1 MHPTRTPGSRTTALA
16 LSSLALAFT
25 LTGCGLQFVPD
36 QSQSKPA
43 AEQQS
48 PSADSPTTKK
58 PSAEAAGDAPGT
70 GVAAKLREEYEGTAQ
85 RVVSCPDGSLEISD
99 VGGVLQLDSDC
110 SELVV
115 SGSGAVVLAE
125 NVDALHASGVGLTIF
140 VKDLGSAEV
149 TGTGNTVVWE
159 SGTAVIN
166 NSGTGNTLLPAN

>member
-1 MHPTRTPGSRTTALA
+1 MHTTRTPGSRITALA

-43 AEQQS
+43 ASEQP

-58 PSAEAAGDAPGT
+58 PSAEDT
-70 GVAAKLREEYEGTAQ
+70 GEASGAAAKLRGEFEGTAQ

-99 VGGVLQLDSDC
+99 VGSVLQLDSNC

-125 NVDALHASGVGLTIF
+125 NVDALHVSGVGLTIF

-159 SGTAVIN
+159 GGTAVID

>member
-1 MHPTRTPGSRTTALA
+1 MHTTRTPGSRITALA
-16 LSSLALAFT
+16 VSSLALTFA
-25 LTGCGLQFVPD
+25 LSGCGLQFVPD

-43 AEQQS
+43 ASEQS
-48 PSADSPTTKK
+48 PSPESPNTKK
-58 PSAEAAGDAPGT
+58 PSSEGADEATGT
-70 GVAAKLREEYEGTAQ
+70 GTAAKLRGEFEGTAQ

-99 VGGVLQLDSDC
+99 VGSVLQLDSDC

-125 NVDALHASGVGLTIF
+125 NVDALHVSGVGLTIF

-159 SGTAVIN
+159 SGTAVID